1 MPKAYVR
8 TVTIVLDV
16 IRSLGNALMRSSMLK
31 ECAKIAISMNIT
43 K

>member
-1 MPKAYVR
+1 MPKAYAR
-8 TVTIVLDV
+8 IATIELDA
-16 IRSLGNALMRSSMLK
+16 IRSLGNALMRSSTLK